1 MQRCSPGL
9 LLFGVLILGCSS
21 PSSGDTDT
29 STGAGTGTDTGTTAP
44 TTAPDPTSA
53 PDPTTA
59 SDPTTAPDPTTGA
72 TTQGSSST
80 GPVDE
85 TTGTMT
91 TSGSSGGTTEDMT
104 SGGGTCVPLQCDGA
118 LYACGDCM
126 DNDGDG
132 KVDGSDPECV
142 SPCDDKEDT
151 FSTGLPGDNM
161 DPCKQDCFF
170 DGNSGGGP
178 GDCAWNLACDP
189 LGPGGDKCPY
199 DPNQQN
205 CPDQQTPECVM
216 NCQVPNGCDCF
227 GCCTVV
233 VDGMAYDIFLG
244 DQDCSLADLDKCEMC
259 TPNVDCDDECHPEQC
274 EVCFGQELP
283 PECDNPTCDTG
294 TPCTVDD
301 MGASNCPPDQFCNTG
316 CCALIVPG

>member
-1 MQRCSPGL
+1 
-9 LLFGVLILGCSS
+9 
-21 PSSGDTDT
+21 
-29 STGAGTGTDTGTTAP
+29 
-44 TTAPDPTSA
+44 
-53 PDPTTA
+53 
-59 SDPTTAPDPTTGA
+59 
-72 TTQGSSST
+72 
-80 GPVDE
+80 
-85 TTGTMT
+85 
-91 TSGSSGGTTEDMT
+91 
-104 SGGGTCVPLQCDGA
+104 VPLECDGA

-132 KVDGSDPECV
+132 KVDGADPECV

-205 CPDQQTPECVM
+205 CPDEQSPECVHELPGPERLRLLRLLHRRGRRHG
-216 NCQVPNGCDCF
+216 VRHLPRRSG
-227 GCCTVV
+227 
-233 VDGMAYDIFLG
+233 L
-244 DQDCSLADLDKCEMC
+244 LARRHRQAASMC
-259 TPNVDCDDECHPEQC
+259 TPNEDCDEECHPEQC

-283 PECDNPTCDTG
+283 PECDDPSCDVG
-294 TPCTVDD
+294 TPCEVDD
-301 MGASNCPPDQFCNTG
+301 MGASNCPDDQFCSTG
-316 CCALIVPG
+316 CCAPITPG